1 MFGTEH
7 VSGGIHKNDNFKLKQ
22 GAIPVN
28 HASTVVKHLSHLS
41 VHRRVSKIVYTAK
54 HQRQNSYTIHIPYPS
69 QPLLV

>member
-7 VSGGIHKNDNFKLKQ
+7 VSGGTHKNDKIKLKQ

-28 HASTVVKHLSHLS
+28 HANTVVKHLSHLS

-54 HQRQNSYTIHIPYPS
+54 HQQQQNS
-69 QPLLV
+69 